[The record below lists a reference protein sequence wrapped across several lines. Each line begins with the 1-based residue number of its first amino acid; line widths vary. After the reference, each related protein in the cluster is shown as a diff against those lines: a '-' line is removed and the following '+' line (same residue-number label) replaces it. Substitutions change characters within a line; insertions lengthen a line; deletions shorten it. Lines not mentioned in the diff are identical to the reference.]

1 MNMFRIVEM
10 ILQTAFWSTLLILT
24 LLAIWISNLLRS
36 DWFLLL
42 VPIFYCLSVYIFLYV
57 EEYSNDLLISYYQR
71 KFRKEKIRSG
81 DN

>member
-1 MNMFRIVEM
+1 
-10 ILQTAFWSTLLILT
+10 LILT

>member
-24 LLAIWISNLLRS
+24 LLAIWISNLLKS

-42 VPIFYCLSVYIFLYV
+42 VPIFYCLSVYIFIYA
-57 EEYSNDLLISYYQR
+57 EKYSNDLIISYYQR
-71 KFRKEKIRSG
+71 KFRREKIRKE

>member
-1 MNMFRIVEM
+1 MDMFRIGEM
-10 ILQTAFWSTLLILT
+10 ILQTAFWPTLLILT
-24 LLAIWISNLLRS
+24 LLAIWLSNLLRS

-42 VPIFYCLSVYIFLYV
+42 VPIFYCLSVYIFLYL

>member
-1 MNMFRIVEM
+1 MFRIVEM